1 MKYGYENSKILMLTN
16 GKQILIDGT
25 TQTMK
30 QRLYSL
36 RNYYRNY
43 AIMKEFLRECQI
55 FIIEPY
61 PCKSRFD
68 LEERIKFFVM
78 KINKLVNKDESI
90 IENGNMLKTLQKRA
104 EEAICFTIYFD

>member
-1 MKYGYENSKILMLTN
+1 MKYGYENSKILVLTN

-43 AIMKEFLRECQI
+43 AIMKEFLHECQI

-68 LEERIKFFVM
+68 LEQRIKFFVT
-78 KINKLVNKDESI
+78 KLNKLINKGDSTIEISNI
-90 IENGNMLKTLQKRA
+90 ISEINGNR
-104 EEAICFTIYFD
+104 